1 MDLTSLNEW
10 FAAIVDMLI
19 SGDYLACM
27 GRHFVIRLQLC
38 AERII

>member
-10 FAAIVDMLI
+10 FADIIDMLI

-27 GRHFVIRLQLC
+27 WGHLIIRL
-38 AERII
+38 R